1 MYLRYTTVRKNGK
14 TRTYWRLVRSV
25 RTGQGVKQVTVC
37 QLGELDEKG
46 RLAARQLADRLVG
59 VERQPGLFDDPAPSE
74 PIALDLSQLQL
85 ERGRRFGDV
94 WLALKLWQALRLDEL
109 LTRLIPPGDEH
120 VPWPVMAAILVA
132 ARLCAPGSE
141 LSLAESWFR
150 KTALGDLLGVPDE
163 KINDDRL
170 YRALD
175 QLLPHKEALEQQ
187 LKERFGTL
195 FGLEYDLLLYD
206 VASTYFEGLTAD
218 EELAKRGYSRDHRSD
233 CLQVCIGL
241 VVTREGFPL
250 GYEVFAGN
258 RSDSTTLR
266 EVIERMESKYGRQNR
281 IWAVDRG
288 MVSEEHLEW
297 LRHRGSQYIV
307 GTPKS
312 QLKKFEQS
320 LIDGAWEEIREGLQV
335 QKVRA
340 EDSAA
345 EAEEAAAAKANE
357 EPSETF
363 ILCRSRDRAA
373 KERAMRERFAQRIQ
387 EGLEKLQERC
397 RRSKPGKLTTGTIE
411 RSVGRLMG
419 RNTRAAA
426 FFDVRVT
433 TGDSGQPQLNWKRC
447 EVPLALAELRD
458 GCYLLRTNVDDWA
471 PEELWRAY
479 IHLTDVE
486 AAFRAQKDELGLR
499 PIWHRLAHRI
509 QAHILVCF
517 LGYALQK
524 MLEAWCDR
532 AGLGR
537 SPRKV
542 LDELAHI
549 HSTDVTIPA
558 ADGRTIRLRCIV
570 RPEPAQKTLLAQLG
584 LDLPKRLRLPAGI
597 AKPARIT
604 APAPAEM

>member
-1 MYLRYTTVRKNGK
+1 MYLRHTTVRKNGR

-25 RTGQGVKQVTVC
+25 RTSQGVKQVTVC
-37 QLGELDEKG
+37 QLDELDEKG
-46 RLAARQLADRLVG
+46 RLAARQLADKLVG
-59 VERQPGLFDDPAPSE
+59 VERQPGLFDDPTPSE

-94 WLALKLWQALRLDEL
+94 WLALKLWQALQLDDL
-109 LTRLIPPGDEH
+109 LTRLIPEGDEH
-120 VPWPVMAAILVA
+120 VPWPVMAAILVV
-132 ARLCAPGSE
+132 ARLCAPSSE
-141 LSLAESWFR
+141 LSLAENWFR

-175 QLLPHKEALEQQ
+175 QLLPHKEALERH
-187 LKERFGTL
+187 LKERIGTL

-206 VASTYFEGLTAD
+206 ITSTYFEGLTAD
-218 EELAKRGYSRDHRSD
+218 QELAKRGYSRDHRAD

-258 RSDSTTLR
+258 RNDSTTLR
-266 EVIERMESKYGRQNR
+266 EVIERMESKYGRKNR

-288 MVSEEHLEW
+288 MVSEEHLDW
-297 LRHRGSQYIV
+297 LRSRGSQYIV

-320 LIDGAWEEIREGLQV
+320 LLDGAWAEIREGLQV
-335 QKVRA
+335 QKVCA
-340 EDSAA
+340 EDN
-345 EAEEAAAAKANE
+345 AEEGQ
-357 EPSETF
+357 SETF

-387 EGLEKLQERC
+387 EGLEQLQDRC
-397 RRSKPGKLTTGTIE
+397 RRSKSGKLTIGAAE
-411 RSVGRLMG
+411 RSIGRLMG

-433 TGDSGQPQLNWKRC
+433 ADDSGRPQLSWKRC

-458 GCYLLRTNVDDWA
+458 GCYLLRTNVADWA
-471 PEELWRAY
+471 PEDLWRAY
-479 IHLTDVE
+479 IQLTDVE
-486 AAFRAQKDELGLR
+486 AAFRVQKDELGLR
-499 PIWHRLAHRI
+499 PIWHRLGHRI
-509 QAHILVCF
+509 QSHILVCF

-524 MLEAWCDR
+524 ALEGWCDR

-549 HSTDVTIPA
+549 HSTDVIIPT
-558 ADGRTIRLRCIV
+558 ADGRTVRLRCIV
-570 RPEPAQKTLLAQLG
+570 RPDPAQKALLDRLG
-584 LDLPKRLRLPAGI
+584 LELPKRLRLPAGI
-597 AKPARIT
+597 AGPARS
-604 APAPAEM
+604 APLASAEM

>member
-1 MYLRYTTVRKNGK
+1 MYLRHTTVRKAGK
-14 TRTYWRLVRSV
+14 THTYWRLVRSV
-25 RTGQGVKQVTVC
+25 RTARGVEQVTVC
-37 QLGELDEKG
+37 QLGELDEQG
-46 RLAARQLADRLVG
+46 RLAARELAERLIG
-59 VERQPGLFDDPAPSE
+59 VERQPGLFDDPVPSE
-74 PIALDLSQLQL
+74 PLAIDLSRLQL

-94 WLALKLWQALRLDEL
+94 WLAWKLWQALRLDDIL
-109 LTRLIPPGDEH
+109 VQLIPEGEEDI
-120 VPWPVMAAILVA
+120 PWPVMAAILVA
-132 ARLCAPGSE
+132 ARLCAPNSE
-141 LSLAESWFR
+141 LSIAEDWFR
-150 KTALGDLLGVPDE
+150 KTALGDLLGVPE
-163 KINDDRL
+163 QKVNDDRL

-175 QLLPHKEALEQQ
+175 KLLPHKEALERH

-195 FGLEYDLLLYD
+195 FGVEYDLLLYD
-206 VASTYFEGLTAD
+206 ITSTYFEGLTAD
-218 EELAKRGYSRDHRSD
+218 SELAKRGYSRDHRSD

-258 RSDSTTLR
+258 RNDSTTLR
-266 EVIERMESKYGRQNR
+266 EVIERMESKYGTRNR

-297 LRHRGSQYIV
+297 LRERGSQYIV

-320 LIDGAWEEIREGLQV
+320 LLEENWHEIRAGLQV
-335 QKVRA
+335 KTVRP
-340 EDSAA
+340 
-345 EAEEAAAAKANE
+345 EESGE
-357 EPSETF
+357 QDVTETF
-363 ILCRSRDRAA
+363 ILCRSKDRAA

-387 EGLEKLQERC
+387 QGLESLQERC
-397 RRSKPGKLTTGTIE
+397 RRSKPGKLETGTVE
-411 RSVGRLMG
+411 RIVGRLMG
-419 RNTRAAA
+419 QNTRAAS
-426 FFDVRVT
+426 FFEVRVT
-433 TGDSGQPQLNWKRC
+433 RDAEGQTHLNWKRC

-458 GCYLLRTNVDDWA
+458 GCYLLRTNVTDWK

-486 AAFRAQKDELGLR
+486 AAFRTQKDELGLR
-499 PIWHRLAHRI
+499 PIWHKLGHRI

-524 MLEAWCDR
+524 TLEAWCDK

-542 LDELAHI
+542 LDELAQI
-549 HSTDVTIPA
+549 QSTDVTFPTI
-558 ADGRTIRLRCIV
+558 DGRTVRLRCIV
-570 RPEPAQKTLLAQLG
+570 RPDPAQRTLLDHLG

-597 AKPARIT
+597 ARFAGPRET
-604 APAPAEM
+604 EM

>member
-1 MYLRYTTVRKNGK
+1 MYLRHTTVRKNGK
-14 TRTYWRLVRSV
+14 THTYWRLVRSV
-25 RTGQGVKQVTVC
+25 RTGRGVKQVTVC
-37 QLGELDEKG
+37 QLGELDEDG

-94 WLALKLWQALRLDEL
+94 WLAWKLWQALRLDDL
-109 LTRLIPPGDEH
+109 LARLIPEGDEH
-120 VPWPVMAAILVA
+120 VPWPVMAAILVV
-132 ARLCAPGSE
+132 ARLCAPSSE
-141 LSLAESWFR
+141 LSLAENWFR
-150 KTALGDLLGVPDE
+150 KTALGDLLGVTEE

-175 QLLPHKEALEQQ
+175 QLLPHKESLERH

-195 FGLEYDLLLYD
+195 FGLEYDILLYD
-206 VASTYFEGLTAD
+206 ITSTYFEGLTAD
-218 EELAKRGYSRDHRSD
+218 GELAKRGYSRDHRSD

-241 VVTREGFPL
+241 VVTRDGFPL

-258 RSDSTTLR
+258 RNDSTTLR
-266 EVIERMESKYGRQNR
+266 EVIERMESKYGKQNR

-297 LRHRGSQYIV
+297 LRGRDSRYIV

-320 LIDGAWEEIREGLQV
+320 LLEGTWHEIREGLQV
-335 QKVRA
+335 QQVLA
-340 EDSAA
+340 DET
-345 EAEEAAAAKANE
+345 EECDQ
-357 EPSETF
+357 SETF
-363 ILCRSRDRAA
+363 ILCRSADRAA
-373 KERAMRERFAQRIQ
+373 KERAMRERFAQRIEQ
-387 EGLEKLQERC
+387 GLEQLQERC
-397 RRSKPGKLTTGTIE
+397 RRSKPGKLETGAVE
-411 RSVGRLMG
+411 RIVGRLLG
-419 RNTRAAA
+419 RNTRAAS

-433 TGDSGQPQLNWKRC
+433 PDGTGRTQLSWKRC

-458 GCYLLRTNVDDWA
+458 GCYLLRTNVPDWT

-486 AAFRAQKDELGLR
+486 AAFRVQKDELGLR
-499 PIWHRLAHRI
+499 PIWHRLGHRI

-524 MLEAWCDR
+524 TLEGWCDQ

-542 LDELAHI
+542 LDELAQI
-549 HSTDVTIPA
+549 QSTDVTFPTT
-558 ADGRTIRLRCIV
+558 DGRTVRLRCIV
-570 RPEPAQKTLLAQLG
+570 RPDPAQNALLARLG
-584 LDLPKRLRLPAGI
+584 LELPKRLRLPAGV
-597 AKPARIT
+597 ARPT
-604 APAPAEM
+604 AGPPPM

>member
-1 MYLRYTTVRKNGK
+1 MYLRHTTVRRHGK
-14 TRTYWRLVRSV
+14 THTYWRLVRSV
-25 RTGQGVKQVTVC
+25 RTGRGVKQVTVC
-37 QLGELDEKG
+37 QLGELDEEG
-46 RLAARQLADRLVG
+46 RLAARQLADKLVG

-94 WLALKLWQALRLDEL
+94 WLAWKLWQALRLDDL
-109 LTRLIPPGDEH
+109 LARLIPEGDEH
-120 VPWPVMAAILVA
+120 VPWSVMAAILVV
-132 ARLCAPGSE
+132 ARLCAPSSE

-150 KTALGDLLGVPDE
+150 KTALGDLLGVTEE

-175 QLLPHKEALEQQ
+175 QLLPHKEALERH

-206 VASTYFEGLTAD
+206 ITSTYFEGLAAD
-218 EELAKRGYSRDHRSD
+218 DELAKRGYSRDHRAD

-241 VVTREGFPL
+241 VVTRDGFPL

-258 RSDSTTLR
+258 RNDSTTLR
-266 EVIERMESKYGRQNR
+266 EVIERMESKYGKQNR

-288 MVSEEHLEW
+288 MVSEAHLEW
-297 LRHRGSQYIV
+297 LRGRGSRYIV

-312 QLKKFEQS
+312 HLKKFEQS
-320 LIDGAWEEIREGLQV
+320 LFEGAWHEIREGLQV
-335 QKVRA
+335 QKLCA
-340 EDSAA
+340 DESEDDQ
-345 EAEEAAAAKANE
+345 
-357 EPSETF
+357 PETF
-363 ILCRSRDRAA
+363 ILCRSADRAA
-373 KERAMRERFAQRIQ
+373 KERAMRERFAQRIGQ
-387 EGLEKLQERC
+387 GLEQLQERC
-397 RRSKPGKLTTGTIE
+397 RRSKPGKLETGAVE
-411 RSVGRLMG
+411 RIVGRLMG
-419 RNTRAAA
+419 HNTRAAS

-433 TGDSGQPQLNWKRC
+433 QDDTGRTQLSWKRC

-458 GCYLLRTNVDDWA
+458 GCYLLRTNVADWT

-499 PIWHRLAHRI
+499 PIWHRLGHRI

-524 MLEAWCDR
+524 TLEGWCDK

-542 LDELAHI
+542 LDELAQV
-549 HSTDVTIPA
+549 HSTDVTFPTT
-558 ADGRTIRLRCIV
+558 DGRTVRLRCIV
-570 RPEPAQKTLLAQLG
+570 RPDPAQDALLARLG
-584 LDLPKRLRLPAGI
+584 LDLPKRLRLPAGV
-597 AKPARIT
+597 ARPT
-604 APAPAEM
+604 AGPPM